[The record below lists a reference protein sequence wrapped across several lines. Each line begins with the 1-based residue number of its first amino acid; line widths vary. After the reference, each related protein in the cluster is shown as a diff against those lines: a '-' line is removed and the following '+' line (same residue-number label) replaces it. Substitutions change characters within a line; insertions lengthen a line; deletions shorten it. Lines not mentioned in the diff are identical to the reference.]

1 MKKLLYLFLL
11 GSIFTSCDSFLEE
24 QPTTEMDRE
33 AIYATEAGANS
44 ILNGCYATMTA
55 YDYFGYRY
63 FHTVSITSGLWVSTR
78 SNEIPMTSLQILP
91 NEVNIEKLYSGVYK
105 TIGVTNDI
113 LAYLPES
120 KIDSTVKSTILG
132 EASFIRALSYFNLV
146 RLYGKVPLYIKPVTS
161 FEEAQQPRAAVTD
174 VYAQIIADLEDAF
187 RMLPAP
193 AKQKGGRPH
202 RYAAKA
208 LMAKVYVTMAGNE
221 ESSPYWQKAYDAAL
235 QVKNEGQ
242 YRLVTPFTNLYGAD
256 HKNTAESVFELQ
268 FSAVQGGL
276 NLTQVT
282 LPQGNPF
289 TVNSTGG
296 NQWGKTRPSKQMY
309 DIMAAAY
316 PNDPR
321 IDASMLHTKYYN
333 IEKLKDINIYPS
345 TKKTQGQNNDDLEYP
360 FITKY
365 IDKGFTTTSNCNFVY
380 MRYAD
385 ILLLLAESANEI
397 GNTTEAIELV
407 NSLLDRARDKNGNGV
422 IETTEVSP
430 LAWDM
435 SLTKEDVRTKIMRE
449 RLIELVG
456 EADEWYTVRRRGPEA
471 LKAVITGHN
480 NHVAIKDKPELPKYV
495 YRFPE
500 DEQSVLRNMLLPFP
514 LSEITTNE
522 AIPQDD
528 QNFGY

>member
-11 GSIFTSCDSFLEE
+11 GCLSTSCESFLEE
-24 QPTTEMDRE
+24 QPSTEMARE
-33 AIYATEAGANS
+33 AIYSTVAGANS

-78 SNEIPMTSLQILP
+78 TNEVPMTSLQILP
-91 NEVNIEKLYSGVYK
+91 NEVNIEKLYTGIYK
-105 TIGVTNDI
+105 TVGVANDI
-113 LAYLPES
+113 LCYLPES
-120 KIDSTVKSTILG
+120 KIDSVAKSTILG
-132 EASFIRALSYFNLV
+132 EASFIRAVNYFNLV
-146 RLYGKVPLYIKPVTS
+146 RLYGKVPLYLKPVTS
-161 FEEAQQPRAAVTD
+161 FQEAHQPRAAVED
-174 VYAQIIADLEDAF
+174 VYSQILKDLDEAYQK
-187 RMLPAP
+187 LPEP
-193 AKQKGGRPH
+193 AKQKNGRPH

-208 LMAKVYVTMAGNE
+208 LMSKVYVAMAGND
-221 ESSPYWQKAYDAAL
+221 ESSPYWQQAYDAAL

-242 YRLVTPFTNLYGAD
+242 YKLVTPLTSLYGAEN
-256 HKNTAESVFELQ
+256 KNTAESVFELQ

-309 DIMAAAY
+309 DIMVTAY

-333 IEKLKDINIYPS
+333 IEKSKEINIYPS
-345 TKKTQGQNNDDLEYP
+345 TKKTQGQNSDDLEYP
-360 FITKY
+360 FIKKY
-365 IDKGFTTTSNCNFVY
+365 IDKGFTTTSNCNYVY

-385 ILLLLAESANEI
+385 VLLLLAESANEL
-397 GNTTEAIELV
+397 GKTTEAIEIV
-407 NSLLDRARDKNGNGV
+407 NVLLDRARDKNGDGS
-422 IETTEVSP
+422 ISADEVSP
-430 LAWDM
+430 LAWSM
-435 SLTKEDVRTKIMRE
+435 ALTKEEVRAKIMRE

-456 EADEWYTVRRRGPEA
+456 EADEWYTIRRRGSDA
-471 LKAVITGHN
+471 LKAILTGHN
-480 NHVAIKDKPELPKYV
+480 NHPAIKDKPELPRYV

-522 AIPQDD
+522 AISQGD
-528 QNFGY
+528 QNYGY